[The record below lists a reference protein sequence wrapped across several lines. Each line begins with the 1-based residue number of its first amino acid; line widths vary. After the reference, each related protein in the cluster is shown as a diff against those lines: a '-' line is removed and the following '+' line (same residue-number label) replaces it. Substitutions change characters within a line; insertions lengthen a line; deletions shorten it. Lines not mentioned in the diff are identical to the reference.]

1 MENTNLLTDLV
12 RYGTL
17 AASSHN
23 TQCWRFRMT
32 ETTITILPDFS
43 RRCPVVDPDDH
54 HLYVSLGCA
63 AENILQAAKAHG
75 LTGQV
80 RFDQS
85 GAETGAVHLSFAPG
99 APETTPLFDAIPHR
113 QCSRTE
119 YNGHPLAPEELE
131 QLAAAGTGDG
141 VRVVLLTNPAKLA
154 VVEQFVVRGNT
165 AQLRNP
171 AFVKELTAW
180 IRFNQA
186 EAERQGDGLYS
197 AASGNPSLPRWLG
210 RLILPLVLRP
220 KPENEKCV
228 RQLRSSAGVAVFVSA
243 PSDPAHWVEV
253 GRCYER
259 FALQATALGIRNA
272 FLNQPVEEAAL
283 RPEFAQALGLTAER
297 PDLVV
302 RFGRGAKMPRSPRRP
317 VEAVLA

>member
-1 MENTNLLTDLV
+1 MDNTSLLKDLV

-23 TQCWRFRMT
+23 TQCWRFQVA
-32 ETTITILPDFS
+32 EQSITILPDIS

-75 LTGQV
+75 LAGQV
-80 RFDQS
+80 TFEGTEAGS
-85 GAETGAVHLSFAPG
+85 VHLTFAPCE
-99 APETTPLFDAIPHR
+99 PETNALTEAIPHR
-113 QCSRTE
+113 QCSRTK
-119 YNGHPLAPEELE
+119 YDGQPLTPEELDR
-131 QLAAAGTGDG
+131 LTAASTGHG
-141 VRVVLLTNPAKLA
+141 VRVVMLTNPAELA
-154 VVEQFVVRGNT
+154 LVEEFVVRGNT
-165 AQLRNP
+165 AQLQNS
-171 AFVKELTAW
+171 AFVKELMAW
-180 IRFNQA
+180 IRFNRA
-186 EAERQGDGLYS
+186 EAERKGDGLYS

-210 RLILPLVLRP
+210 RLILPLVLKP
-220 KPENEKCV
+220 KPENEKCAQ
-228 RQLRSSAGVAVFVSA
+228 QLRSSAGVAVFVSE

-259 FALQATALGIRNA
+259 FALQATALGVRHA

-283 RPEFAQALGLTAER
+283 RPEFAEALKLGAGR

-302 RFGRGAKMPRSPRRP
+302 RFGRGPEMPRSPRRP
-317 VEAVLA
+317 VESVLV

>member
-1 MENTNLLTDLV
+1 MDNANFLQDLV

-23 TQCWRFRMT
+23 TQCWRFRVD
-32 ETTITILPDFS
+32 EQSITILPDLS

-63 AENILQAAKAHG
+63 AENILQAAKAQG
-75 LTGQV
+75 LAGQV
-80 RFDQS
+80 RFDQA
-85 GAETGAVHLSFAPG
+85 GDGAVRMIFVSCD
-99 APETTPLFDAIPHR
+99 PEPTPLVEAIPHR

-119 YNGHPLAPEELE
+119 YDGQPLPLKELDL
-131 QLAAAGTGDG
+131 LAAAGTGAE
-141 VRVVLLTNPAKLA
+141 VRVVMLTSAAELA
-154 VVEQFVVRGNT
+154 TVEEFVVRGNT

-171 AFVKELTAW
+171 AFVKELISW
-180 IRFNQA
+180 IRFNPA

-197 AASGNPSLPRWLG
+197 ATSGNPSLPSWLG
-210 RLILPLVLRP
+210 RWMLPLLLKP
-220 KPENEKCV
+220 KPENEKCA
-228 RQLRSSAGVAVFVSA
+228 RQLRSSAGVAVFVSEV
-243 PSDPAHWVEV
+243 SDPAHWVEV

-259 FALQATALGIRNA
+259 FALQATALCIRHA

-283 RPEFAQALGLTAER
+283 RPEFAQALGLGGGR

-302 RFGRGAKMPRSPRRP
+302 RFGRGPGMPRSPRRP
-317 VEAVLA
+317 IEAVLV